1 MAEQARVSGHIKGSI
16 TADTL
21 VILKT
26 ARIEGDVTYGTLSI
40 EEGAL
45 VEGNFSNRA
54 PEPKLM
60 LAGGTDSGD
69 SLAATVG
76 QRSCPSEPNTIFP
89 TRQRIS
95 HALPRHCPGLFR
107 QSRVPVTLAQPLP
120 RSSGQPGERTGE

>member
-1 MAEQARVSGHIKGSI
+1 MFSTQRKPTLTILGPDIAIDGDLAATADLHLDGRVDGDIKCAALVQGETAEIIGMVVAEQARVSGHIKGSI

-60 LAGGTDSGD
+60 LAGGTQ
-69 SLAATVG
+69 AA
-76 QRSCPSEPNTIFP
+76 
-89 TRQRIS
+89 
-95 HALPRHCPGLFR
+95 
-107 QSRVPVTLAQPLP
+107 
-120 RSSGQPGERTGE
+120 